1 MSQLAANKGF
11 KLKKVQPMWFDSFYV
26 AMLSEQ
32 YKTGKNQYISAVW
45 YGLLSNLKTIFN
57 NKKCS
62 SVIYILEKQ

>member
-1 MSQLAANKGF
+1 
-11 KLKKVQPMWFDSFYV
+11 MWFDSFYV